1 MDIDYYFLK
10 NKNSCGAK
18 TYILHNYIFLLAV
31 YLLFL
36 FFILVIIPKKLFAI
50 FGNKALYFV

>member
-36 FFILVIIPKKLFAI
+36 FFILVIIPKKFAI